1 MRSGFH
7 VLATSTFR
15 LVIIYLAVFALSVGA
30 VLAYVYWSTA
40 LLIERQ
46 LEATVRAE
54 FQALDAQFRTGGM
67 ESLVDDVRRRSNGAK
82 DAIYL
87 VTNFMGRRLAGNL
100 DGIPE
105 RAVKGRGWIEF
116 TYAVENLGGI
126 ERRQA
131 WAYHTQLDNGA
142 VLLVGRDIEEKRR
155 FADLVRRALLLAL
168 VITIVLGIAGGLLMS
183 RNFLRRIDVITA
195 ASRSI
200 MAGDLSRRVPV
211 SGSGDELDRLSIG
224 LNEMLDQIQ
233 RLMAGMREISS
244 NVAHDLRTP
253 LTRLKARMEGAL
265 RSAVDPAN
273 RRVLKKTI
281 EEADH
286 LLATFNALLS
296 IARTEAGQ
304 AREGLEVT
312 DLEVFITEL
321 AELFTPLAEEA
332 GGKLVT
338 ETSGPVMVLADRQ
351 LLAQAVS
358 NLIDNALKYGIAA
371 SAPGPEILL
380 ALRSGPNEAA
390 IVVADRGA
398 GVPLAD
404 RKRILERFVRLDEAR
419 SKPGSGLGLSLVQ
432 GIARLHG
439 GKLAISDNEPG
450 LKVELTL
457 PRTDEKA
464 LPAISDRAR
473 VESA

>member
-1 MRSGFH
+1 M
-7 VLATSTFR
+7 
-15 LVIIYLAVFALSVGA
+15 
-30 VLAYVYWSTA
+30 
-40 LLIERQ
+40 
-46 LEATVRAE
+46 
-54 FQALDAQFRTGGM
+54 
-67 ESLVDDVRRRSNGAK
+67 
-82 DAIYL
+82 
-87 VTNFMGRRLAGNL
+87 
-100 DGIPE
+100 
-105 RAVKGRGWIEF
+105 
-116 TYAVENLGGI
+116 
-126 ERRQA
+126 
-131 WAYHTQLDNGA
+131 
-142 VLLVGRDIEEKRR
+142 
-155 FADLVRRALLLAL
+155 

-183 RNFLRRIDVITA
+183 RNFLHRIDIITA

-304 AREGLEVT
+304 AREGLEAT

-321 AELFTPLAEEA
+321 AELFAPLAEEA

-380 ALRSGPNEAA
+380 ALRSGPE
-390 IVVADRGA
+390 
-398 GVPLAD
+398 
-404 RKRILERFVRLDEAR
+404 
-419 SKPGSGLGLSLVQ
+419 
-432 GIARLHG
+432 
-439 GKLAISDNEPG
+439 
-450 LKVELTL
+450 
-457 PRTDEKA
+457 
-464 LPAISDRAR
+464 
-473 VESA
+473 